1 MADVIAPPT
10 APASGG
16 FMAAIRGVPAF
27 YRAVV
32 AEMRKVTWP
41 EVADVRR
48 ATLAI
53 IVFVLLLG
61 LVIWLLDVALQG
73 LLVRLIPSLFVGR

>member
-1 MADVIAPPT
+1 
-10 APASGG
+10 
-16 FMAAIRGVPAF
+16 MAAIRGIPAF
-27 YRAVV
+27 YRSVV

-73 LLVRLIPSLFVGR
+73 LLVRLIPSLFVGGGR

>member
-1 MADVIAPPT
+1 MAVDGALPPAQENKAVAT
-10 APASGG
+10 A
-16 FMAAIRGVPAF
+16 RGIPAF

-41 EVADVRR
+41 EFVDVRR
-48 ATLAI
+48 ATVAI

-61 LVIWLLDVALQG
+61 LMIYLLDLVLQG
-73 LLVRLIPSLFVGR
+73 LLGNLIPSLVVGR

>member
-1 MADVIAPPT
+1 MAVDGTLPP
-10 APASGG
+10 AQESKAV
-16 FMAAIRGVPAF
+16 AAARGVPAF

-41 EVADVRR
+41 EFVDVRR
-48 ATLAI
+48 ATVAI

-61 LVIWLLDVALQG
+61 LMITTMDKILGYLLG
-73 LLVRLIPSLFVGR
+73 TLIPSLVVGR